1 MRQEDWTTRLRDRLE
16 HFEEVAPEGLWE
28 DIERVL
34 PAAPKQKKVRF
45 AGLRRWAVAAAVAG
59 ALVVATSYLFMNQPE
74 NQMEKPSAKVV
85 SRQPSVSQSVASS
98 SEPTAPSSA
107 LTADKTPLLV
117 APLRN
122 QSVKNLLSTAQQLV
136 EKVADG
142 FSTEASDLVA
152 AAKHLAQGTDQSAA
166 NPLETAQNTA
176 EKRTDSDASKTL
188 PHGDTNDRRSMSP
201 ISHTDSYR
209 YTVSRRNTGSGQLTA
224 SLFLQNGFVEGQ
236 KANNVR
242 MSEAMID
249 YYSLSADESL
259 VTASLPQ
266 RAQANET
273 VYLTDYKEHAAHH
286 KPVSV
291 GINVSYHLTDRLWIE
306 TGANYTRLTSDFTQQ
321 MRTNTLQ
328 TTQRL
333 TYIGVPLRAGYEV
346 WKKKPLRVYGI
357 VGGEADINVKAERE
371 SSDEQRSMNRDR
383 VQWSVSAAAGVQ
395 VDIVPKLGLFIEP
408 GVRYYIDN
416 GSNVENI
423 FKDKPLN
430 IDLQVGVRY
439 TVK

>member
-16 HFEEVAPEGLWE
+16 HFEEAAPEGLWE
-28 DIERVL
+28 DIERAL
-34 PAAPKQKKVRF
+34 PAAPKQKKVRV
-45 AGLRRWAVAAAVAG
+45 ASLRLWAVAAAVVG
-59 ALVVATSYLFMNQPE
+59 ALVVATGYLFMNQPE
-74 NQMEKPSAKVV
+74 NQMEKTSAKVV
-85 SRQPSVSQSVASS
+85 SRQTAVPQSGASS
-98 SEPTAPSSA
+98 GERTASSSA
-107 LTADKTPLLV
+107 LTADN
-117 APLRN
+117 APLSVEIPRN
-122 QSVKNLLSTAQQLV
+122 QSVKHILSAAQQLV
-136 EKVADG
+136 AKVADEI
-142 FSTEASDLVA
+142 STEASDLVD
-152 AAKHLAQGTDQSAA
+152 AAKHLAQGETPSAA
-166 NPLETAQNTA
+166 NSSEIAQNAT
-176 EKRTDSDASKTL
+176 EKSTDSDISKT
-188 PHGDTNDRRSMSP
+188 PPQHGTNVHRSTQP
-201 ISHTDSYR
+201 ISRADTYR
-209 YTVSRRNTGSGQLTA
+209 YTASRRNAGSGKLTA

-242 MSEAMID
+242 MSEAMVD
-249 YYSLSADESL
+249 YYNLSADENL

-266 RAQANET
+266 RARTNET
-273 VYLTDYKEHAAHH
+273 VYLTDYKEHADHH
-286 KPVSV
+286 KPVSM
-291 GINVSYHLTDRLWIE
+291 GLNVSYHLTDRLWIE

-346 WKKKPLRVYGI
+346 WKKKPLRVYAI
-357 VGGEADINVKAERE
+357 VGGEADFNVKAERE
-371 SSDEQRSMNRDR
+371 SSDEQHAMNRDR

-395 VDIVPKLGLFIEP
+395 VDVLPKLGLFIEP

-416 GSNVENI
+416 RSNVENI